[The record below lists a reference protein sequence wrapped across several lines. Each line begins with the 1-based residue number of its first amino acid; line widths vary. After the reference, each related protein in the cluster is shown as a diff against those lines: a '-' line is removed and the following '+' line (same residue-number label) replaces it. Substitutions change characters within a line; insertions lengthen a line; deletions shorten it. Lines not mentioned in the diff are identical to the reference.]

1 MSKGTQFLRL
11 AIPAFVLYVLAFFH
25 VLPTPF
31 LSTESTDAILPVVSD
46 APSDYNLS
54 KQERYFCPPT
64 IHDYKRIPTV
74 RSRQL
79 PWWLLV
85 SFGAY
90 SLSSLGLGLLR
101 FNDCPEA
108 YESLLSE
115 ISQAKTE
122 LRNQGVDVD

>member
-1 MSKGTQFLRL
+1 MSKGTQFLRF
-11 AIPAFVLYVLAFFH
+11 AIPALVLYVLAFFH

-31 LSTESTDAILPVVSD
+31 LSTESTDAILPVVSATD
-46 APSDYNLS
+46 PPLIAISSLQAIPPRPATWISD
-54 KQERYFCPPT
+54 
-64 IHDYKRIPTV
+64 
-74 RSRQL
+74 RSRAHAQL

-108 YESLLSE
+108 YESLLRE